1 MVVSWIL
8 FGWLNTHIS
17 NHSKSFWPR
26 ILYFSYDKNKTCAL
40 SGERQGICNL
50 HQNQSYRMS
59 KPFTDLPQ
67 EMCLFLFLCINIIP
81 PQNELLSNDVTYI
94 LYYCATYKISASNLF
109 WLLTLHPEIH
119 VAFPVRCSHS
129 TSMNQNARHT
139 AVPWSDCKPL
149 ARNLILTHWWR
160 LFNWECPSPT
170 PPNQKHKKDK
180 MLVENSHLCLEF
192 EI

>member
-1 MVVSWIL
+1 MTKQNMCTFLGKTRYLQLTPKPIVSNVETFHW
-8 FGWLNTHIS
+8 FTTRNVS
-17 NHSKSFWPR
+17 SF
-26 ILYFSYDKNKTCAL
+26 FCVSTSFHHK
-40 SGERQGICNL
+40 
-50 HQNQSYRMS
+50 M
-59 KPFTDLPQ
+59 
-67 EMCLFLFLCINIIP
+67 
-81 PQNELLSNDVTYI
+81 NDVTYI

-119 VAFPVRCSHS
+119 VAFPNRCPRS
-129 TSMNQNARHT
+129 TSMNQNGRHT